1 MKKKLWE
8 IVKTALGDVENK
20 SARSIQHYVIRYLYN
35 NNVNITCCLA
45 CHVST
50 IRRWTN
56 RDEILDMSRA
66 GRQMIYSQSTRL
78 SVVGFYCQTKP
89 FSECDRWTLR
99 FAERYLGQHSDVTG
113 TAISKSTIHR
123 IPQANNLKPHRSTY
137 FLHISDS
144 DFFQKWTIWSSFI

>member
-1 MKKKLWE
+1 
-8 IVKTALGDVENK
+8 
-20 SARSIQHYVIRYLYN
+20 
-35 NNVNITCCLA
+35 
-45 CHVST
+45 
-50 IRRWTN
+50 
-56 RDEILDMSRA
+56 
-66 GRQMIYSQSTRL
+66 MIYSQSTRL

-89 FSECDRWTLR
+89 FSEFDRWTLR

-144 DFFQKWTIWSSFI
+144 DLSKNEPFDQALFKPAETFVLL